1 MGIGGLLSLQKL
13 SCIKANQGSYL
24 IRELGELKQLRSLRI
39 SDFRREDGNAVCSSV
54 QKLTNLFSS
63 FLVSNEI
70 IDLQYLSSPPPFL
83 QRLHLEG
90 RLDKLP
96 QWISSLPHLAKVQLS
111 RSQLQDDPLES
122 LHDPLPNLVE
132 LKFYRAYEG
141 QALHFRAG
149 GFQRLRK
156 LLLYS
161 LPGLRFITAEKG
173 SLPSLEVVQIIDCR
187 LLKRRMLLGFE
198 DLKNLKRVEFGFNI

>member
-63 FLVSNEI
+63 FLVFNEI

-96 QWISSLPHLAKVQLS
+96 QWISSLSNLAKVQLS
-111 RSQLQDDPLES
+111 RSQLQHDPLEF
-122 LHDPLPNLVE
+122 LHPLPNLVE

-156 LLLYS
+156 MLLYS

-173 SLPSLEVVQIIDCR
+173 SLPSLEVVQIIICR
-187 LLKRRMLLGFE
+187 LLKMRVLVGFE
-198 DLKNLKRVEFGFNI
+198 DLKNPKIVEFGFNI

>member
-1 MGIGGLLSLQKL
+1 MCIENVKYSHFYSRQRGFKAPTGIGGLLSLQKL
-13 SCIKANQGSYL
+13 SCIKANQGSDL

-70 IDLQYLSSPPPFL
+70 IDLQYLSSPPPSL

-156 LLLYS
+156 LLLHS
-161 LPGLRFITAEKG
+161 LPGFKAAFWF
-173 SLPSLEVVQIIDCR
+173 
-187 LLKRRMLLGFE
+187 M
-198 DLKNLKRVEFGFNI
+198 

>member
-13 SCIKANQGSYL
+13 SCIKANQGSDL

-70 IDLQYLSSPPPFL
+70 IDLQYLSSPPPSL

-96 QWISSLPHLAKVQLS
+96 QWISSLPNLAKVQLS
-111 RSQLQDDPLES
+111 RSQLQHDPLEF
-122 LHDPLPNLVE
+122 LHPLPNLVE

-141 QALHFRAG
+141 QMLHFRAG

-156 LLLYS
+156 MLLYS

-173 SLPSLEVVQIIDCR
+173 SLPSLEVVQIIICR
-187 LLKRRMLLGFE
+187 LLKMRVLVGFE
-198 DLKNLKRVEFGFNI
+198 DLKNPKIVEFGFNI

>member
-1 MGIGGLLSLQKL
+1 M
-13 SCIKANQGSYL
+13 
-24 IRELGELKQLRSLRI
+24 KQLRSLRI

-96 QWISSLPHLAKVQLS
+96 QWISSLPNLAKVQLS
-111 RSQLQDDPLES
+111 RSQLQHDPLEF
-122 LHDPLPNLVE
+122 LHPLPNLVE

-141 QALHFRAG
+141 QVLHFRAG

-156 LLLYS
+156 MLLYS

-173 SLPSLEVVQIIDCR
+173 SLPSLEVVQIIICR
-187 LLKRRMLLGFE
+187 LLKMRVLVGFE
-198 DLKNLKRVEFGFNI
+198 DLKNPKIVEFGFNI